1 MLNRFAHAL
10 LVSTSLAP
18 VALVY
23 GLSHLP
29 TGAKNAWPWLA
40 VAAALTLACV
50 AVLNVAA
57 KRGERLELPTTDR
70 HNVDKDV
77 LAFLVSYA
85 LPLVAPGHE
94 APPTFAFWGFI
105 ALVAVVLYQ
114 AELVHVNPL
123 LGILGYRFYEVP
135 RQGRDPALLIAK
147 THHGGLAATHMIRL
161 SETLWL
167 EAR

>member
-23 GLSHLP
+23 GLSFLP
-29 TGAKNAWPWLA
+29 ASPRQSWPWLA
-40 VAAALTLACV
+40 AAGALTVACVSVLRAAAQ
-50 AVLNVAA
+50 
-57 KRGERLELPTTDR
+57 RGERVELPPTER

-85 LPLVAPGHE
+85 LPLVAPPHGAE
-94 APPTFAFWGFI
+94 ATFAFWGFI

-114 AELVHVNPL
+114 SEMVHVNPL
-123 LGILGYRFYEVP
+123 LGVLGYRFYEVP
-135 RQGRDPALLIAK
+135 RDAGDPALLISRFRRDPRRASTVIK
-147 THHGGLAATHMIRL
+147 L
-161 SETLWL
+161 SDTLWL
-167 EAR
+167 ELA